1 MTEETN
7 GFKQH
12 CIVELFGH
20 QVIAGL
26 VSEQQIGGTSFV
38 RVDVPETKAR
48 PAFTKFFGSNAI
60 YAITP
65 VDEATAKRAAEAGQA
80 PVNEWRFK
88 TIEPSRQLESGEDDE
103 CPACAKGDL
112 SFGPHHDEDCELW
125 AAF

>member
-1 MTEETN
+1 MTETN

-65 VDEATAKRAAEAGQA
+65 VDEATAKQAAEVGQA

-88 TIEPSRQLESGEDDE
+88 TVEPSRQLGFGENLDDDIDDDE
-103 CPACAKGDL
+103 CPY
-112 SFGPHHDEDCELW
+112 
-125 AAF
+125 

>member
-1 MTEETN
+1 MTETN

-38 RVDVPETKAR
+38 RVDVPETKTR
-48 PAFTKFFGSNAI
+48 PAFTKFFGPGAI

-65 VDEATAKRAAEAGQA
+65 VDEATAMQAAEAGEA
-80 PVNEWRFK
+80 PVQEWKFK
-88 TIEPSRQLESGEDDE
+88 TVNPSRQL
-103 CPACAKGDL
+103 K
-112 SFGPHHDEDCELW
+112 FGDEDEENEDEW
-125 AAF
+125 